1 MVVWLVAQRDPLF
14 PELLVALSVDVQAG
28 TGLGQRVVLK
38 DPAHVV
44 EQAGDRQHYGGRTD
58 FILPLQEELGVLVS
72 LGGGTAEPNH
82 CLGLVVS
89 HSLPCQVQLAQHVL
103 GVLVARLR

>member
-14 PELLVALSVDVQAG
+14 PELLAALSVDVQAG

-44 EQAGDRQHYGGRTD
+44 EQMGGRQHDGGRM
-58 FILPLQEELGVLVS
+58 EGVLPFEEEQGS
-72 LGGGTAEPNH
+72 GMET
-82 CLGLVVS
+82 
-89 HSLPCQVQLAQHVL
+89 
-103 GVLVARLR
+103 

>member
-72 LGGGTAEPNH
+72 SNH